1 MITEFVTF
9 FGNYGQRY
17 SEVIFVASC
26 VAAPWLV
33 DFFEEGKLV
42 QTIFIET
49 LEQAEKL
56 AMDFAFEGKIDE
68 A

>member
-9 FGNYGQRY
+9 FGNYGHRY

-26 VAAPWLV
+26 VVTPWLV
-33 DFFEEGKLV
+33 DMFEDGKLV
-42 QTIFIET
+42 QTIFIES
-49 LEQAEKL
+49 LEQAEKM
-56 AMDFAFEGKIDE
+56 AMDFAFEGKTDE

>member
-9 FGNYGQRY
+9 FGNYGHRY

-33 DFFEEGKLV
+33 DLFEEGKLV
-42 QTIFIET
+42 ET
-49 LEQAEKL
+49 LFLESLEQAEEL
-56 AMDFAFEGKIDE
+56 AMKFAFEGKIDE